1 MHQETFL
8 DEEIASFI
16 NEHFIAIIVDKDER
30 PDIAMLYSQIS
41 YQFFQKNGWPL
52 NLVLN
57 AEQQPFL
64 WQIIC
69 QDSLFTILCNQLF
82 ITGIMRKMF

>member
-1 MHQETFL
+1 MYTNDKINWYLWSKEAFNKAMQEDKPVFVSIGHRTCFRCFKMHQETFL

-41 YQFFQKNGWPL
+41 YQFFQKNG
-52 NLVLN
+52 
-57 AEQQPFL
+57 
-64 WQIIC
+64 
-69 QDSLFTILCNQLF
+69 
-82 ITGIMRKMF
+82 